1 MAVST
6 AAGAVRV
13 GEPAAHVRLRVQWG
27 WIGRSDGAEGVGG
40 RGFHGRAAQ
49 A

>member
-1 MAVST
+1 MAVPT

-13 GEPAAHVRLRVQWG
+13 GGPAAHVRLRVQRG
-27 WIGRSDGAEGVGG
+27 WFGRSDEARGVGG